1 MDGEPAG
8 GRTRDPLLKRQ
19 MLYRLSY
26 GLQSD
31 SSTAPWLPA
40 TRRPRPGK
48 EKPRPFSRMD
58 GAFQKARLPA
68 EAGLP

>member
-31 SSTAPWLPA
+31 SSIVAGPVLA
-40 TRRPRPGK
+40 ARR
-48 EKPRPFSRMD
+48 SHW
-58 GAFQKARLPA
+58 
-68 EAGLP
+68 